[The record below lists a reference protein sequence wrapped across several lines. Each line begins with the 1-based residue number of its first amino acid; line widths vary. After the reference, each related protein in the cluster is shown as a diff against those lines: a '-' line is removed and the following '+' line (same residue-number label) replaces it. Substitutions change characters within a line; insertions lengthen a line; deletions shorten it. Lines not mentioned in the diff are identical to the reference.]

1 MRDSKVKAD
10 TKLKPL
16 SAGCDFLG
24 YVIYPSHR
32 VVRRRVIGHARQKLQ
47 IASGEALLSI
57 WASYRGHFRHANS
70 RRLLARFHAEF
81 PHLKEIGS

>member
-1 MRDSKVKAD
+1 MSAD
-10 TKLKPL
+10 IKLKPL

-32 VVRRRVIGHARQKLQ
+32 VVRRRVIGHARQKLRT
-47 IASGEALLSI
+47 ARGELLRSI

-70 RRLLARFHAEF
+70 RRLLERFYSEF